1 MFALVWSVGA
11 CVDTD
16 SRVKFDA
23 FFKDLVAG
31 KIEEHAIPS
40 LVGKIEAPIPNEG
53 LVYDYLFE
61 VWDINEGDVMYLFS
75 SISPPQWFF
84 SHHEAFFVIIGHKRC
99 THFYLAIEN
108 LIELG
113 FFVSL
118 A

>member
-23 FFKDLVAG
+23 FFKDLMAG
-31 KIEEHAIPS
+31 KNEEHAIPS

-61 VWDINEGDVMYLFS
+61 V
-75 SISPPQWFF
+75 
-84 SHHEAFFVIIGHKRC
+84 
-99 THFYLAIEN
+99 
-108 LIELG
+108 
-113 FFVSL
+113 
-118 A
+118 